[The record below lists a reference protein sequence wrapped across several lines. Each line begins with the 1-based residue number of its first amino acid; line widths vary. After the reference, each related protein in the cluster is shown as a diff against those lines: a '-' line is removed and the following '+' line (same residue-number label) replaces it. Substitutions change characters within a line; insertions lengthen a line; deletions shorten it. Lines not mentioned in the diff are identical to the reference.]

1 MSEQGS
7 SRLIIPALGG
17 LYESFSRF
25 SYPIIRICAGLFAM
39 PHGAQKLFGMYGGS
53 AQGTA
58 KFFAKIGIEPA
69 LPLVY
74 ATGAVEFFGG
84 LCLVLGLF
92 TRPAAAAMGV
102 LMAVAIFKVHLSS
115 GYFWNKGG
123 YEYPLFWGLICL
135 AILFKGGGKYSLDAK
150 IGREF

>member
-17 LYESFSRF
+17 LYESLSRF

-74 ATGAVEFFGG
+74 VTG
-84 LCLVLGLF
+84 
-92 TRPAAAAMGV
+92 TDSDDR
-102 LMAVAIFKVHLSS
+102 
-115 GYFWNKGG
+115 GYARNVPL
-123 YEYPLFWGLICL
+123 EYRCGTDRF
-135 AILFKGGGKYSLDAK
+135 
-150 IGREF
+150 